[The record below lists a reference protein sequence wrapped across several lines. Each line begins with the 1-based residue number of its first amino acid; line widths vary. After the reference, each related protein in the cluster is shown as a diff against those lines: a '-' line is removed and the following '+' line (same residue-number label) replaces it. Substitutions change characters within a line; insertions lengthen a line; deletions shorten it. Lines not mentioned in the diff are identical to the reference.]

1 MSADTLRVVAPS
13 DSQLRYIADLC
24 EARGL
29 EPPQV
34 VASMQEASEIISRIL
49 AREYD
54 PGAYC
59 YPYGWQDDVP
69 F

>member
-1 MSADTLRVVAPS
+1 MLRVIAPT
-13 DSQLRYIADLC
+13 DNQLRYIADLC

-29 EPPQV
+29 EHPQV
-34 VASMQEASEIISRIL
+34 IASTQEASEIIDRIL

-59 YPYGWQDDVP
+59 YPYGWQEDVP